1 MIEILNQQKR
11 YNCDTGRLMRLLHK
25 LVNHYR
31 LKDPEVTLA
40 LVNDSP
46 MRTLNRRFLNKD
58 GPTDVLSF
66 PVRESGPDGKYYL
79 GDIIISVPCAARQS
93 KTLGHSLQHELEF
106 LTVHGLLHLKG
117 FEHGAGLEEEQE
129 KIRAL
134 WVNENNGL

>member
-11 YNCDTGRLMRLLHK
+11 YKCDTGRLERLLTK
-25 LVNHYR
+25 LLRHYR
-31 LKDPEVTLA
+31 LSDPEVTLA

-46 MRTLNRRFLNKD
+46 MRSLNRRFLNKD
-58 GPTDVLSF
+58 RPTDVLSF

-79 GDIIISVPCAARQS
+79 GDIIISVPYAVRQS
-93 KTLGHSLQHELEF
+93 RGLGHSLQDELEF
-106 LTVHGLLHLKG
+106 LTIHGLLHLKG

-134 WVNENNGL
+134 WVHKTNGF